1 MGTRNLSRLSH
12 SACPLQAI
20 SVSCCPPAPRI
31 PVSMG
36 ATVSL
41 LLARWLSAPA
51 PLVGKV
57 HQLLLLFLT
66 SSATCSI
73 LGDAGDPEKESPHHR
88 LCLKKNFFFSKLFII
103 YLAVLGLS
111 CSMWDLVS

>member
-1 MGTRNLSRLSH
+1 M
-12 SACPLQAI
+12 
-20 SVSCCPPAPRI
+20 
-31 PVSMG
+31 
-36 ATVSL
+36 SL

-88 LCLKKNFFFSKLFII
+88 LCLKKIFFFSKLFII